1 MRGVGGVLEFGGT
14 PVEDVYMDVAAVRK
28 LIPATQKSMYLN
40 TGWSGPSPQPVID
53 AIVNA
58 VRHENEEGPTTP
70 PIAEA
75 NRAAKP
81 KVREAYAQFLGV
93 TPEEITLTG
102 NTTHGLNLVLSG
114 MTWREG
120 DELIT
125 TDLEHGSGFVPAY
138 NLRARYGINVRIV
151 SLGALDGV
159 DTIVG
164 RLKAAITPRTRVIL
178 LSHIMYT
185 TGLLMPLHDI
195 NRMAHET
202 GVQVLV
208 DGAQTFGQIP
218 LDLDALECDYYAG
231 PGHKWLLGPEGTG
244 ALYVR
249 RDLLPSLQPAAVS
262 SHAALNWDN
271 AGHFEPASGSSEK
284 FELTSSNVPMLL
296 GVIAAIDFL
305 QGIGGMPAVQQRWQG
320 LTERLRQRLSTVPG
334 VAVTS
339 PPTGPTASGLVTFT
353 VAGWEPRPLVTA
365 LWDREKVC
373 IRAVP
378 FPAGVRASVDFF
390 NTEDEMDR
398 LAGIVAT
405 LAKEGPAA

>member
-1 MRGVGGVLEFGGT
+1 
-14 PVEDVYMDVAAVRK
+14 MDIAAIRK
-28 LIPATQKSMYLN
+28 LIPATQKVMYLN

-53 AIVNA
+53 AIVSA
-58 VRHENEEGPTTP
+58 VQHENDEGPTTP

-75 NRAAKP
+75 NRAARP
-81 KVREAYAQFLGV
+81 KAREAFAGFLGV
-93 TPEEITLTG
+93 TAEAITLTG

-114 MTWREG
+114 MTWRAG

-138 NLRARYGINVRIV
+138 NLRERYGVAVRIV
-151 SLGALDGV
+151 SLGPLDGV
-159 DTIVG
+159 DAIVG
-164 RLKAAITPRTRVIL
+164 KLEAAITARTRLIV

-195 NRMAHET
+195 NRMAHAH

-208 DGAQTFGQIP
+208 DGAQTFGQLP
-218 LDLDALECDYYAG
+218 LDLDGLECDYYAG

-249 RDLLPSLQPAAVS
+249 KELLPSLQPAAVS
-262 SHAALNWDN
+262 SHAALSYDN
-271 AGHFEPASGSSEK
+271 AGHFEPASASSEK
-284 FELTSSNVPMLL
+284 FELTSSNVPMLH
-296 GVIAAIDFL
+296 GVMAAIDFL
-305 QGIGGMPAVQQRWQG
+305 QGIGMLAIQERWQG
-320 LTERLRQRLSTVPG
+320 LTERLRQRLAEAPG

-339 PPTGPTASGLVTFT
+339 PPAGPTACGLVTFT
-353 VAGWEPRPLVTA
+353 VAGWEPRPLVAA
-365 LWDREKVC
+365 LWEREKVV

-390 NTEDEMDR
+390 NTEDEMDQ
-398 LAGIVAT
+398 LAGVVAT
-405 LAKEGPAA
+405 LAQEGPAA